1 MGMARLQSGVEAA
14 GERHAWRGERR
25 LRCGVVLLEECE
37 CNDVARDGVLLQTCQ
52 SKKINSADSACTYHN
67 IWCEGDN
74 ACATDGNVEHGT

>member
-37 CNDVARDGVLLQTCQ
+37 CNDVARDGVLH
-52 SKKINSADSACTYHN
+52 D

-74 ACATDGNVEHGT
+74 ACTTDGNVEHGT